1 MKYIRMWG
9 KRRRKKKRKQTFFV
23 PKVLSWRLTYLG
35 VPYSITNICLC
46 QNNVKIMKTTPSLA
60 TQNLH
65 HRREKKILLVALM
78 HSNYDSYTDRCT
90 NQMFPGLRIV
100 SGPVWFAHMEKL
112 QDEGNIW
119 SDVWGWIETGWVVTK
134 SKDTLNQRSLFGA
147 KLCLPQNLLS

>member
-1 MKYIRMWG
+1 MKFIRMWG
-9 KRRRKKKRKQTFFV
+9 KGGQKKRKQPFFV
-23 PKVLSWRLTYLG
+23 VQVLSWNLTYLG

-46 QNNVKIMKTTPSLA
+46 RKNVKIMKITPSLA
-60 TQNLH
+60 TQSLH
-65 HRREKKILLVALM
+65 YRREKKILLVALM

-119 SDVWGWIETGWVVTK
+119 SDVWGWMEIGWVVTK
-134 SKDTLNQRSLFGA
+134 NKGTLNQWSLFGA
-147 KLCLPQNLLS
+147 KLCLLQNL